1 MKINFSY
8 LLLSISVLSFSTIII
23 SCDGP
28 QTVVDP
34 NAKGSIT
41 IEFDNVVGNQD
52 LALNTGTYKNATG
65 ESFSVSKLDYFVSNI
80 QLFKADGSSYVIPK
94 DSSYFLII
102 ESKAESQAVT
112 LNNIPVGEYT
122 GLQFIVG
129 VDSLKSVSD
138 ISQRKGVLDTGTG
151 PTNDEA
157 MYWDWNP
164 GYIFLKL
171 EGTSAVSTSPNSKFY
186 YHIGGFGGRSSK
198 TLNNIRTVKIDFAG
212 KKATVTKQLHPE
224 VHLLADVIKIF
235 DGTTKVSIKA
245 NSAVMFM
252 DYSKYI
258 ADNYINMFTL
268 DHIHAD

>member
-1 MKINFSY
+1 MKKNFSSIF
-8 LLLSISVLSFSTIII
+8 LLFSVFGLSLAIV
-23 SCDGP
+23 SCSETNTP
-28 QTVVDP
+28 VDP
-34 NAKGSIT
+34 TAKGSIT
-41 IEFDNVVGNQD
+41 IEFDNVAGNQD
-52 LALNTGTYKNATG
+52 LVLNTGTYKNSTG

-80 QLFKADGSSYVIPK
+80 MLSRADGSTYTVPK

-102 ESKAESQAVT
+102 ESNAESQEVT
-112 LNNIPVGEYT
+112 LNNVPVGEYT

-138 ISQRKGVLDTGTG
+138 ISQRKGVLDTGSG

-171 EGTSAVSTSPNSKFY
+171 EGTSAVSTSSNGKFY
-186 YHIGGFGGRSSK
+186 YHIGGFGGRTSK
-198 TLNNIRTVKIDFAG
+198 TLNNIRTVKVDFAG
-212 KKATVTKQLHPE
+212 KKAVVTKELHPE
-224 VHLLADVIKIF
+224 VHLLADVIKVF
-235 DGTTKVSIKA
+235 DGPTKVSIQA
-245 NSAVMFM
+245 NSSVMFM

-258 ADNYINMFTL
+258 ADNYVNMFTL